1 MNKPG
6 MAAKNGLIEKKSRDF
21 QPVSQGEM
29 RYGLDVAAGALTFDL
44 ASAAQ
49 SERSRDRNG
58 KKMWPG
64 KPATFCE
71 TIICWT
77 TLSERNDD
85 AVAASARRCF
95 THSGESRHHA
105 LWARSFGVFAGVI
118 ETTAI
123 TGKPACCPQAD

>member
-58 KKMWPG
+58 KKCGRVNRPHSAKLLFVG
-64 KPATFCE
+64 LLF
-71 TIICWT
+71 
-77 TLSERNDD
+77 RN
-85 AVAASARRCF
+85 AMMM
-95 THSGESRHHA
+95 
-105 LWARSFGVFAGVI
+105 
-118 ETTAI
+118 
-123 TGKPACCPQAD
+123 Q